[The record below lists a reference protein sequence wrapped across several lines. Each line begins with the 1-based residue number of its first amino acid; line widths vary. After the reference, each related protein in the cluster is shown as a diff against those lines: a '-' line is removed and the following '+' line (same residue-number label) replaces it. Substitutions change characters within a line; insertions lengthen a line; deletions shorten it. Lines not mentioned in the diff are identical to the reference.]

1 MKLGLTYQ
9 QFCKYCQGKPIINSE
24 KKAPSID
31 RICYDSRKVVETK
44 NTAFFALTGTFRD
57 GHQFIDSAYDQG
69 IRIFVISQKIDAKF
83 YPDAFFIQVEDSLKA
98 LQKLA
103 FEHRKKFSYP
113 VIAISGSTG
122 KTTVKEWIFHLIK
135 GDKRVIRSPKSF
147 NSQLGVALSLLEL
160 TEECDVALIEAGISE
175 PNEMIALRDM
185 IQPNLGVLTSLGRSH
200 VENFSSL
207 SELHDEK
214 LKLFSNVE
222 KIFVGAGISM
232 NEHQLDTIKGK
243 TLKLEGA
250 TELFTEIPFQ
260 DKISINNAKLAI
272 QVAYELGVN
281 AKKIKQQVGTLP
293 SLALRLETFDG
304 INNSLII
311 NDTYNL
317 DLDALVY
324 SLEYQKMIA
333 KRRKRIVIIGLDK
346 ESTHKKK
353 EIQEIVS
360 QFKPDE
366 IHILNSFSDVPL
378 NLGNAVI
385 LIKGTRNAGME
396 KVAQRYKLKRHK
408 TFVQI
413 DLTSVRHNLSV
424 IRKKLKSKTKIL
436 AMVKAQ
442 SYGSG
447 LEKMAAFLEQQG
459 VDYLGVAYVD
469 EGVELRKHGIK
480 TPILVMNPEEESFDL
495 CIEHQLEPAIYSF
508 TQMDSFIK
516 ELILAKQ
523 TNFPIHLKFDTGMRR
538 LGFEPDDWSEL
549 VAVIQSQPEVRV
561 AGVYSHLADADNI
574 RDKRFTNLQYKK
586 FEEICLR
593 LQNGLGSSFI
603 KHLLNSEGVFHFPE
617 FQLDMVRV
625 GIAMYGVSNNVN
637 IHKLLQPVIQWQS
650 AISQIKT
657 LKVGEF
663 VGYSRT
669 FKAVKSTKIAIIP
682 VGYADGFKRSLSNGK
697 GGVFIHGIYCPTVGR
712 VCMDMIMV
720 DVTNIEVKEGDSV
733 EIIGVNQ
740 TLEKLA
746 ESLQTIPYEVL
757 TSISKRV
764 HRVYLE

>member
-1 MKLGLTYQ
+1 MKLGFTYP
-9 QFCKYCQGKPIINSE
+9 QFCTLCQGKPLVMSD
-24 KKAPSID
+24 KKSPIID
-31 RICYDSRKVVETK
+31 RIVFDSRKIVDPK
-44 NTAFFALTGTFRD
+44 NTAFFALNGTFRD

-69 IRIFVISQKIDAKF
+69 IRIFVVSQKIDAKF
-83 YPDAFFIQVEDSLKA
+83 YPDAFFILVEDTLKS

-103 FEHRKKFSYP
+103 YAHRKKFNYP
-113 VIAISGSTG
+113 IIAITGSTG
-122 KTTVKEWIFHLIK
+122 KTTIKEWIFHLIK
-135 GDKRVIRSPKSF
+135 GEKKVIRSPKSF

-160 TEECDVALIEAGISE
+160 TAECDVALIEAGISE
-175 PNEMIALRDM
+175 PDEMVTLQAM
-185 IQPNLGVLTSLGRSH
+185 IEPTYGVITSLGRSH
-200 VENFSSL
+200 AENFSSIA
-207 SELHDEK
+207 ELHNEK
-214 LKLFSNVE
+214 LKLFSTVQLTF
-222 KIFVGAGISM
+222 IGLGIAITE
-232 NEHQLDTIKGK
+232 NQLTSIKGK
-243 TLKLEGA
+243 TIKPDSYSDFL
-250 TELFTEIPFQ
+250 TEFPFK
-260 DKISINNAKLAI
+260 DNISANNAKLAI
-272 QVAYELGVN
+272 DVAIALGVN
-281 AKKIKQQVGTLP
+281 PKKIKQQVSSLP
-293 SLALRLETFDG
+293 SLALRMETFDG

-317 DLDALVY
+317 DLDALIY

-333 KRRKRIVIIGLDK
+333 KRRKRIVVIGLDN
-346 ESTHKKK
+346 ENLNKKK
-353 EIQEIVS
+353 EIQAIVS

-366 IHILNSFSDVPL
+366 IHVVTDSADVPL
-378 NLGNAVI
+378 TLKNAVI

-413 DLTSVRHNLSV
+413 DLTSVLYNLSV

-447 LEKMAAFLEQQG
+447 LEKMASFLEQQG

-469 EGVELRKHGIK
+469 EGVELRKYGIK

-508 TQMDSFIK
+508 TQLDSFIK

-523 TNFPIHLKFDTGMRR
+523 SNFPIHLKFDTGMRR
-538 LGFEPDDWSEL
+538 LGFEPEDWAEL
-549 VAVIQSQPEVRV
+549 IAVIQAQPEIRI

-574 RDKRFTNLQYKK
+574 RDKRFTNLQFKK
-586 FEEICLR
+586 FEEICFH
-593 LQNGLGSSFI
+593 LQNRIGNTFI
-603 KHLLNSEGVFHFPE
+603 RHLLNSEGVFHFPE
-617 FQLDMVRV
+617 YQMDMVRV
-625 GIAMYGVSNNVN
+625 GIAMYGISSN
-637 IHKLLQPVIQWQS
+637 ISIQKLLKPVVLWQS
-650 AISQIKT
+650 AVSQIKS

-669 FKAVKSTKIAIIP
+669 FKATKSTKIAIIP

-697 GGVFIHGIYCPTVGR
+697 GGVYIQGQYCLTVGR

-720 DVTNIEVKEGDSV
+720 DVTHLHIKEGEIV
-733 EIIGVNQ
+733 EIIGENQ
-740 TLEKLA
+740 TLGKLA

>member
-1 MKLGLTYQ
+1 MKLGFTYP
-9 QFCKYCQGKPIINSE
+9 QFCTLCQGKPLVMSD
-24 KKAPSID
+24 KKSPIID
-31 RICYDSRKVVETK
+31 RIVFDSRKIVDPK
-44 NTAFFALTGTFRD
+44 NTAFFALNGTFRD
-57 GHQFIDSAYDQG
+57 GHQFIDSAFDQG
-69 IRIFVISQKIDAKF
+69 IRIFVVSQKIDAKF
-83 YPDAFFIQVEDSLKA
+83 YPDAFFILVEDTLKS

-103 FEHRKKFSYP
+103 YAHRKKFNYP
-113 VIAISGSTG
+113 IIAITGSTG
-122 KTTVKEWIFHLIK
+122 KTTIKEWIFHLIK
-135 GDKRVIRSPKSF
+135 GEKKVIRSPKSF

-160 TEECDVALIEAGISE
+160 TAECDVALIEAGISE
-175 PNEMIALRDM
+175 PDEMATLQEMIEPTYG
-185 IQPNLGVLTSLGRSH
+185 ILTSLGRSH
-200 VENFSSL
+200 AENFPSIV
-207 SELHDEK
+207 ELHTEK
-214 LKLFSNVE
+214 LKLFSTVQLT
-222 KIFVGAGISM
+222 FVGVGIAITE
-232 NEHQLDTIKGK
+232 NQLTSIKGK
-243 TLKLEGA
+243 TIKPDSYSDFL
-250 TELFTEIPFQ
+250 TEFPFK
-260 DKISINNAKLAI
+260 DNVSANNAKLAI
-272 QVAYELGVN
+272 EVALALGVN
-281 AKKIKQQVGTLP
+281 PKKIKQQVSSLP

-317 DLDALVY
+317 DLDALIY

-333 KRRKRIVIIGLDK
+333 KRRKRIVIIGLDN
-346 ESTHKKK
+346 ENLNKKK
-353 EIQEIVS
+353 EIQAIVS

-366 IHILNSFSDVPL
+366 IHVVTDSADIPL
-378 NLGNAVI
+378 TLENAVI

-447 LEKMAAFLEQQG
+447 LEKMASFLEQQG

-508 TQMDSFIK
+508 TQLDSFIK

-523 TNFPIHLKFDTGMRR
+523 SNFPIHLKFDTGMRR
-538 LGFEPDDWSEL
+538 LGFEPEDWAEL
-549 VAVIQSQPEVRV
+549 IAVIQAQPEIRI

-574 RDKRFTNLQYKK
+574 RDKRFTNLQFKK
-586 FEEICLR
+586 FEEICFH
-593 LQNGLGSSFI
+593 LQNRIGNTFI
-603 KHLLNSEGVFHFPE
+603 RHLLNSEGVFHFPE
-617 FQLDMVRV
+617 YQMDMVRV
-625 GIAMYGVSNNVN
+625 GIAMYGISSN
-637 IHKLLQPVIQWQS
+637 ISIQKLLKPVVLWQS
-650 AISQIKT
+650 AVSQIKS

-669 FKAVKSTKIAIIP
+669 FKATKSTKIAIVP

-697 GGVFIHGIYCPTVGR
+697 GGIYIQGQYCLTVGR

-720 DVTNIEVKEGDSV
+720 DVTHLHVKEGETV
-733 EIIGVNQ
+733 EIIGDNQ
-740 TLEKLA
+740 TLGKLA
-746 ESLQTIPYEVL
+746 ETLQTIPYEVL

>member
-1 MKLGLTYQ
+1 M
-9 QFCKYCQGKPIINSE
+9 
-24 KKAPSID
+24 D
-31 RICYDSRKVVETK
+31 
-44 NTAFFALTGTFRD
+44 
-57 GHQFIDSAYDQG
+57 
-69 IRIFVISQKIDAKF
+69 
-83 YPDAFFIQVEDSLKA
+83 
-98 LQKLA
+98 
-103 FEHRKKFSYP
+103 FS
-113 VIAISGSTG
+113 
-122 KTTVKEWIFHLIK
+122 FNQRR
-135 GDKRVIRSPKSF
+135 KRVIRSPKSF

-160 TEECDVALIEAGISE
+160 TADCDVAIIEAGISE
-175 PNEMIALRDM
+175 PNEMEILQEM
-185 IQPNLGVLTSLGRSH
+185 IRPSIGVLTTLGRSH

-207 SELHDEK
+207 TELHLEK
-214 LKLFSNVE
+214 LKLFTHVE
-222 KIFVGAGISM
+222 KTFVGVGISLLE
-232 NEHQLDTIKGK
+232 NQLNTIKGAI
-243 TLKLEGA
+243 LKSESKIDLSE
-250 TELFTEIPFQ
+250 FPFQ
-260 DKISINNAKLAI
+260 DKISLNNIKLAI
-272 QVAYELGVN
+272 EVALDLGVN
-281 AKKIKQQVGTLP
+281 AKKIKSQIASVP

-304 INNSLII
+304 INNSIII

-324 SLEYQKMIA
+324 SLEYQKMVA
-333 KRRKRIVIIGLDK
+333 KRKKRIVVIGLDEENTK
-346 ESTHKKK
+346 KKK
-353 EIQEIVS
+353 EIKEIVS
-360 QFKPDE
+360 HFKPDE
-366 IHILNSFSDVPL
+366 LHIVNSASDVPL
-378 NLGNAVI
+378 NLQNAVI

-413 DLTSVRHNLSV
+413 DLTAVRHNLSL

-495 CIEHQLEPAIYSF
+495 CIEYQLEPAIYSF
-508 TQMDSFIK
+508 SQLDQFIK

-523 TNFPIHLKFDTGMRR
+523 SNFPIHLKFDTGMRR
-538 LGFEPDDWSEL
+538 LGFEPEDWSEL
-549 VAVIQSQPEVRV
+549 VAVIQSQPEIRV

-574 RDKRFTNLQYKK
+574 RDKRFTNLQFKK
-586 FEEICLR
+586 FEEVCLR
-593 LQNGLGSSFI
+593 LQNNLGHTFI
-603 KHLLNSEGVFHFPE
+603 RHLLNSEGVFHFPE
-617 FQLDMVRV
+617 FQLDMVRI
-625 GIAMYGVSNNVN
+625 GIAMYGVSSDIN
-637 IHKLLQPVIQWQS
+637 IHKLLQPVIHWQS
-650 AISQIKT
+650 AISQVKN

-669 FKAVKSTKIAIIP
+669 FKATKSTKIAIIP

-697 GGVFIHGIYCPTVGR
+697 GGVYIHGTYCPTVGR

-720 DVTNIEVKEGDSV
+720 DVTSIQVKEGESI
-733 EIIGVNQ
+733 EIIGNNQ

>member
-1 MKLGLTYQ
+1 MKLGLTYH
-9 QFCKYCQGKPIINSE
+9 QFCTFCQGKSIINSE
-24 KKAPSID
+24 KKPPIID
-31 RICYDSRKVVETK
+31 RICYDSRKIVETK

-69 IRIFVISQKIDAKF
+69 IRIFVISEKIDIKF
-83 YPDAFFIQVEDSLKA
+83 YPDAFFIEVEDCLIA

-103 FEHRKKFSYP
+103 TDHRKKFTYP
-113 VIAISGSTG
+113 VIAITGSTG
-122 KTTVKEWIFHLIK
+122 KTTIKEWIFHLIK
-135 GDKRVIRSPKSF
+135 GEKRVIRSPKSF

-160 TEECDVALIEAGISE
+160 TSECDVALIEAGISE
-175 PNEMIALRDM
+175 PLEMIALQAM
-185 IQPNLGVLTSLGRSH
+185 IQPTIGVLTSLGRSH
-200 VENFSSL
+200 IENFSNL
-207 SELHDEK
+207 SELHQEK
-214 LKLFSNVE
+214 LNLFTTVE
-222 KIFVGAGISM
+222 KTILGEGFSLT
-232 NEHQLDTIKGK
+232 EQQLQAIKGK
-243 TLKLEGA
+243 TLKFDAKSDL
-250 TELFTEIPFQ
+250 LTEIPFQ

-272 QVAYELGVN
+272 EVALELGVN
-281 AKKIKQQVGTLP
+281 VKKIKQQISSLP

-317 DLDALVY
+317 DLDALIY
-324 SLEYQKMIA
+324 SLEYQKMIS
-333 KRRKRIVIIGLDK
+333 KRRRRIVIVGLDK
-346 ESTHKKK
+346 ENGAKKN
-353 EIQEIVS
+353 EIQEIIS

-366 IHILNSFSDVPL
+366 MHIVNSVSDVPI
-378 NLGNAVI
+378 NLGNGVI

-413 DLTSVRHNLSV
+413 DLKAVRHNLSIV
-424 IRKKLKSKTKIL
+424 RKKLKSKTKIL

-447 LEKMAAFLEQQG
+447 LEKMATFLEQQG

-469 EGVELRKHGIK
+469 EGVELRKNGIK

-495 CIEHQLEPAIYSF
+495 CIENQLEPAIYSF
-508 TQMDSFIK
+508 NQLDQFIK

-523 TNFPIHLKFDTGMRR
+523 SNFPIHLKFDTGMRR
-538 LGFEPDDWSEL
+538 LGFEPEDLSEL
-549 VAVIQSQPEVRV
+549 IAVIQSQPEVRI
-561 AGVYSHLADADNI
+561 AGVYSHLADADNV
-574 RDKRFTNLQYKK
+574 RDKRFTQLQFKK
-586 FEEICLR
+586 FQEICLH
-593 LQNGLGSSFI
+593 LQNSQGNTFI
-603 KHLLNSEGVFHFPE
+603 RHLLNSEGVFHFSD
-617 FQLDMVRV
+617 FQLDMVRI
-625 GIAMYGVSNNVN
+625 GIAMYGVSSDKN

-657 LKVGEF
+657 LKVGEY

-669 FKAVKSTKIAIIP
+669 FKATKSTKIAVIP

-697 GGVFIHGIYCPTVGR
+697 GGVYINGSYCKTVGR

-720 DVTNIEVKEGDSV
+720 DVTNLEVKEGDSV

>member
-1 MKLGLTYQ
+1 LKLGFTYH
-9 QFCKYCQGKPIINSE
+9 QFCSLCQGEPLVLSE
-24 KKAPSID
+24 KKTPIID
-31 RICYDSRKVVETK
+31 RIVFDSRKIVDTK
-44 NTAFFALTGTFRD
+44 NTAFFAINGTFRD

-69 IRIFVISQKIDAKF
+69 IRIFVVSQNIDAKF
-83 YPDAFFIQVEDSLKA
+83 YPDAFFILVEDTLKS

-103 FEHRKKFSYP
+103 YAHRKKFNYP
-113 VIAISGSTG
+113 IIAITGSTG
-122 KTTVKEWIFHLIK
+122 KTTIKEWIFHLIK
-135 GDKRVIRSPKSF
+135 GEKKVIRSPKSF

-160 TEECDVALIEAGISE
+160 TAECDVALIEAGISE
-175 PNEMIALRDM
+175 PDEMVTLQAM
-185 IQPNLGVLTSLGRSH
+185 IEPTYGVITSLGRSH
-200 VENFSSL
+200 AENFSSL
-207 SELHDEK
+207 AELHNEK
-214 LKLFSNVE
+214 LKLFSTVQLT
-222 KIFVGAGISM
+222 FVGLGIAITE
-232 NEHQLDTIKGK
+232 NQLTSIKGK
-243 TLKLEGA
+243 TIKPDSYSDFL
-250 TELFTEIPFQ
+250 TEFPFK
-260 DKISINNAKLAI
+260 DNISANNAKLAI
-272 QVAYELGVN
+272 DVAIALGVN
-281 AKKIKQQVGTLP
+281 PKKIKQQVSSLP
-293 SLALRLETFDG
+293 SLALRMETFDG

-317 DLDALVY
+317 DLDALIY

-333 KRRKRIVIIGLDK
+333 KRRKRIVVIGLDN
-346 ESTHKKK
+346 ENLNKKK
-353 EIQEIVS
+353 EIQAIVS

-366 IHILNSFSDVPL
+366 IHVVTDSADVPL
-378 NLGNAVI
+378 TLKNAVI

-424 IRKKLKSKTKIL
+424 IRKKLKTKTKIL

-447 LEKMAAFLEQQG
+447 LEKMASFLEQQG

-469 EGVELRKHGIK
+469 EGVELRKYGIK

-508 TQMDSFIK
+508 TQLDSFIK

-523 TNFPIHLKFDTGMRR
+523 SYFPIHLKFDTGMRR
-538 LGFEPDDWSEL
+538 LGFEPEDWEEL
-549 VAVIQSQPEVRV
+549 VAVIQAQPEIRI

-574 RDKRFTNLQYKK
+574 RDKRFTNLQFKK
-586 FEEICLR
+586 FEEICFH
-593 LQNGLGSSFI
+593 LQNRIGNTFI
-603 KHLLNSEGVFHFPE
+603 RHLLNSEGVFHFPE
-617 FQLDMVRV
+617 YQMDMVRV
-625 GIAMYGVSNNVN
+625 GIAMYGISSN
-637 IHKLLQPVIQWQS
+637 ISIQKSLKPVVLWQS
-650 AISQIKT
+650 AVSQIKS

-669 FKAVKSTKIAIIP
+669 FKATKSTKIAIIP

-697 GGVFIHGIYCPTVGR
+697 GGVYIQGQYCLTVGR

-720 DVTNIEVKEGDSV
+720 DVTHLHVKEGETV
-733 EIIGVNQ
+733 EIIGNNQ
-740 TLEKLA
+740 TLGKLA

>member
-9 QFCKYCQGKPIINSE
+9 QFYTFCQGKSINNSE
-24 KKAPSID
+24 KKPPIID
-31 RICYDSRKVVETK
+31 RICYDSRKVVESK
-44 NTAFFALTGTFRD
+44 NTAFFALQGTFRD
-57 GHQFIDSAYDQG
+57 GHLFIDSAYDQG
-69 IRIFVISQKIDAKF
+69 IRVFVVSQKIDVKF
-83 YPDAFFIQVEDSLKA
+83 YPDAFFIQVVDVLKSL
-98 LQKLA
+98 QNLA
-103 FEHRKKFSYP
+103 ASHRSKFTYP
-113 VIAISGSTG
+113 IIAITGSTG
-122 KTTVKEWIFHLIK
+122 KTTIKEWIFHLIK
-135 GDKRVIRSPKSF
+135 GEKRVIRSPKSF

-160 TEECDVALIEAGISE
+160 TADCDVGIIEAGISE
-175 PNEMIALRDM
+175 PNEMIALQTM
-185 IQPNLGVLTSLGRSH
+185 IQPTFGVLTTLGRSH

-207 SELHDEK
+207 TELHHEK
-214 LKLFSNVE
+214 LKLFSHVN
-222 KIFVGAGISM
+222 KTFIGAGILLTE
-232 NEHQLDTIKGK
+232 NQLNSINGKPIKSDSK
-243 TLKLEGA
+243 SEVL
-250 TELFTEIPFQ
+250 TEFPFH
-260 DKISINNAKLAI
+260 DKISVNNAKLAI
-272 QVAYELGVN
+272 EVALELGVN
-281 AKKIKQQVGTLP
+281 IKKIKQQVSSLP
-293 SLALRLETFDG
+293 TLALRLETFDG

-317 DLDALVY
+317 DFDALVY

-333 KRRKRIVIIGLDK
+333 KRRKRIVIVGLDK
-346 ESTHKKK
+346 DNSSKKK
-353 EIQEIVS
+353 EIQEIVT

-366 IHILNSFSDVPL
+366 IHIVNSVSDVPS

-396 KVAQRYKLKRHK
+396 KVAQRYKLKRHR

-508 TQMDSFIK
+508 NQLDQFIK

-523 TNFPIHLKFDTGMRR
+523 SNFPVHLKFDTGMRR
-538 LGFEPDDWSEL
+538 LGFEPEDWSEL
-549 VAVIQSQPEVRV
+549 VAVIQSQPEIRV

-593 LQNGLGSSFI
+593 LQNGLGCTFI
-603 KHLLNSEGVFHFPE
+603 RHLLNSEGVFHFPE

-625 GIAMYGVSNNVN
+625 GIAMYGISTDIN
-637 IHKLLQPVIQWQS
+637 IHKLLLPVIQWQS

-669 FKAVKSTKIAIIP
+669 FKATKSTKIAIIP
-682 VGYADGFKRSLSNGK
+682 VGYADGFKRGLSNGK
-697 GGVFIHGIYCPTVGR
+697 GGVYIDGKYCPTVGR

-720 DVTNIEVKEGDSV
+720 DVTNLTVKEGDSV
-733 EIIGVNQ
+733 EIIGMNQ
-740 TLEKLA
+740 TLDKLA

>member
-9 QFCKYCQGKPIINSE
+9 QFCVNCQGKPLENTE
-24 KKAPSID
+24 KKSPTID
-31 RICYDSRKVVETK
+31 RICYDSRKIIEIK
-44 NTAFFALTGTFRD
+44 NTAFFALNGTFRD

-69 IRIFVISQKIDAKF
+69 IRVFVVSKNIDVKF
-83 YPDAFFIQVEDSLKA
+83 YPDAFFILVDDTLKSL
-98 LQKLA
+98 QNLA
-103 FEHRKKFSYP
+103 SVHRKKFNYP
-113 VIAISGSTG
+113 IVAITGSTG

-135 GDKRVIRSPKSF
+135 SDKRVIRSPKSF

-160 TEECDVALIEAGISE
+160 TEECDLALIEAGISE
-175 PNEMIALRDM
+175 PNEMLALRAM
-185 IQPNLGVLTSLGRSH
+185 IQPTLGVLTSLGRSH
-200 VENFSSL
+200 VENFSSTL
-207 SELHDEK
+207 ELHQEK

-222 KIFVGAGISM
+222 KTFIGSGISI
-232 NEHQLDTIKGK
+232 NEKQLGSINVQVIKPDSSSDF
-243 TLKLEGA
+243 L
-250 TELFTEIPFQ
+250 TEFPFK
-260 DKISINNAKLAI
+260 DGVSANNAKLAI
-272 QVAYELGVN
+272 EVAIALG
-281 AKKIKQQVGTLP
+281 ASIKKIKQQVSTLP
-293 SLALRLETFDG
+293 SLAMRLETFNG
-304 INNSLII
+304 INNSIII

-317 DLDALVY
+317 DIDALVY

-346 ESTHKKK
+346 ENSSKKN
-353 EIQEIVS
+353 EIEQIVS

-366 IHILNSFSDVPL
+366 IHVVNSVSDVPL
-378 NLGNAVI
+378 DLGNSVI

-396 KVAQRYKLKRHK
+396 KVAQRYKEKRHK

-413 DLTSVRHNLSV
+413 DLASVRHNLSV

-495 CIEHQLEPAIYSF
+495 CIENQLEPAIYSF
-508 TQMDSFIK
+508 DQLDCFIK
-516 ELILAKQ
+516 ELILSKQ
-523 TNFPIHLKFDTGMRR
+523 SNFPIHLKFDTGMRR
-538 LGFEPDDWSEL
+538 LGFEPNDWSEL
-549 VAVIQSQPEVRV
+549 LAVIQAQPEIRV
-561 AGVYSHLADADNI
+561 AGVYSHLADADNV

-586 FEEICLR
+586 FEEVCLR
-593 LQNGLGSSFI
+593 LQNSLGNTFI
-603 KHLLNSEGVFHFPE
+603 RHLLNSEGVFHFPE
-617 FQLDMVRV
+617 FQMDMVRV
-625 GIAMYGVSNNVN
+625 GIAMYGVSSD
-637 IHKLLQPVIQWQS
+637 ISIRKLLKPVVSWQS

-669 FKAVKSTKIAIIP
+669 FKATKSTKIAIIP
-682 VGYADGFKRSLSNGK
+682 VGYADGFRRSLSNGK
-697 GGVFIHGIYCPTVGR
+697 GGVIIQGRHCPTVGR

-720 DVTNIEVKEGDSV
+720 DVTNLPVKEGDTV
-733 EIIGVNQ
+733 ELIGNHQ
-740 TLEKLA
+740 TLPKLA

-757 TSISKRV
+757 TGISKRV

>member
-1 MKLGLTYQ
+1 M
-9 QFCKYCQGKPIINSE
+9 
-24 KKAPSID
+24 
-31 RICYDSRKVVETK
+31 
-44 NTAFFALTGTFRD
+44 FFFFPALFGPLIF
-57 GHQFIDSAYDQG
+57 F
-69 IRIFVISQKIDAKF
+69 RIFVFVFF
-83 YPDAFFIQVEDSLKA
+83 Y
-98 LQKLA
+98 
-103 FEHRKKFSYP
+103 
-113 VIAISGSTG
+113 AI
-122 KTTVKEWIFHLIK
+122 H
-135 GDKRVIRSPKSF
+135 
-147 NSQLGVALSLLEL
+147 
-160 TEECDVALIEAGISE
+160 
-175 PNEMIALRDM
+175 
-185 IQPNLGVLTSLGRSH
+185 H
-200 VENFSSL
+200 
-207 SELHDEK
+207 
-214 LKLFSNVE
+214 
-222 KIFVGAGISM
+222 
-232 NEHQLDTIKGK
+232 
-243 TLKLEGA
+243 
-250 TELFTEIPFQ
+250 
-260 DKISINNAKLAI
+260 
-272 QVAYELGVN
+272 
-281 AKKIKQQVGTLP
+281 
-293 SLALRLETFDG
+293 
-304 INNSLII
+304 
-311 NDTYNL
+311 
-317 DLDALVY
+317 ALVY

-333 KRRKRIVIIGLDK
+333 KRRKRIVIVGLDK
-346 ESTHKKK
+346 ENSSKKK
-353 EIQEIVS
+353 EIQEIVT

-366 IHILNSFSDVPL
+366 IHIVNSVSDVPS

-396 KVAQRYKLKRHK
+396 KVAQRYKLKRHR

-508 TQMDSFIK
+508 NQLDQFIK
-516 ELILAKQ
+516 ELIFAKQ
-523 TNFPIHLKFDTGMRR
+523 SNFPVHLKFDTGMRR
-538 LGFEPDDWSEL
+538 LGFEPEDWSEL
-549 VAVIQSQPEVRV
+549 VAVIQSQPEIRV

-593 LQNGLGSSFI
+593 LQNGLGCTFI
-603 KHLLNSEGVFHFPE
+603 RHLLNSEGVFHFPE

-625 GIAMYGVSNNVN
+625 GIAMYGISTDIN
-637 IHKLLQPVIQWQS
+637 IHKLLLPVIQWQS

-669 FKAVKSTKIAIIP
+669 FKATKSTKIAIIP

-697 GGVFIHGIYCPTVGR
+697 GGVYIDGKYCPTVGR

-720 DVTNIEVKEGDSV
+720 DVTNLTVKEGDSV

-740 TLEKLA
+740 TLDKLA

>member
-9 QFCKYCQGKPIINSE
+9 QFCTYCQGKPIVNSD
-24 KKAPSID
+24 KKPPIID
-31 RICYDSRKVVETK
+31 RICYDSRKIFETK
-44 NTAFFALTGTFRD
+44 NSVFFALTGTFRD

-69 IRIFVISQKIDAKF
+69 IRIFVISQKIDVKF
-83 YPDAFFIQVEDSLKA
+83 YPEAFFIQVKDPLKA
-98 LQKLA
+98 LQQLA
-103 FEHRKKFSYP
+103 SEHRKKISYP
-113 VIAISGSTG
+113 VIAITGSTG
-122 KTTVKEWIFHLIK
+122 KTTIKEWIFHLIK
-135 GDKRVIRSPKSF
+135 TEKRVVRSPKSF

-160 TEECDVALIEAGISE
+160 NSECDVAIIEAGISE
-175 PNEMIALRDM
+175 PNEMEGLQTM
-185 IQPNLGVLTSLGRSH
+185 IQPTIGVLTNLGRSH
-200 VENFSSL
+200 VENFSNL
-207 SELHDEK
+207 SELHQEK
-214 LKLFSNVE
+214 LKLFLSVDKTIVGNGTVLTE
-222 KIFVGAGISM
+222 K
-232 NEHQLDTIKGK
+232 QLHAINGK
-243 TLKLEGA
+243 TLKLEMSS
-250 TELFTEIPFQ
+250 ELLSEIPFQ
-260 DKISINNAKLAI
+260 DKISISNAKLAI
-272 QVAYELGVN
+272 EVALELGVN
-281 AKKIKQQVGTLP
+281 VKKIKQQISTLP
-293 SLALRLETFDG
+293 NLALRLETFDG

-333 KRRKRIVIIGLDK
+333 KKRRRIVVVGLDH
-346 ESTHKKK
+346 ENSAKKK
-353 EIQEIVS
+353 EIQEIIS

-366 IHILNSFSDVPL
+366 IHIVCSGFDVPI

-413 DLTSVRHNLSV
+413 DLTAVRHNLSV
-424 IRKKLKSKTKIL
+424 IRKKLKSKTKLL

-447 LEKMAAFLEQQG
+447 LEKMASFLEHQG

-495 CIEHQLEPAIYSF
+495 CIEYQLEPAIYSF
-508 TQMDSFIK
+508 NQLDQFIK
-516 ELILAKQ
+516 ELILANQ
-523 TNFPIHLKFDTGMRR
+523 SNFPIHLKFDTGMRR
-538 LGFEPDDWSEL
+538 LGFEPEDWSEL
-549 VAVIQSQPEVRV
+549 LAIIQTQPEIRV
-561 AGVYSHLADADNI
+561 AGIYSHLADADNV
-574 RDKRFTNLQYKK
+574 RDKRFTELQFKR
-586 FEEICLR
+586 FEEICTR
-593 LQNGLGSSFI
+593 FQTSLGNVFTR
-603 KHLLNSEGVFHFPE
+603 HFLNSAGVFHFPN

-625 GIAMYGVSNNVN
+625 GIAMYGVSSDIN
-637 IHKLLQPVIQWQS
+637 IHKLLHPVVQWQS

-669 FKAVKSTKIAIIP
+669 YKATKTTKIAIIP
-682 VGYADGFKRSLSNGK
+682 VGYADGYKRSLSNGK
-697 GGVFIHGIYCPTVGR
+697 GGVFIHGNYCPTVGR

-720 DVTNIEVKEGDSV
+720 DVTNLQVKEGDSV

-740 TLEKLA
+740 TIEKIA
-746 ESLQTIPYEVL
+746 ESMQTIPYEIL
-757 TSISKRV
+757 TNISKRV

>member
-9 QFCKYCQGKPIINSE
+9 KFSTYCQGKSIVNSE
-24 KKAPSID
+24 KKPPIID
-31 RICYDSRKVVETK
+31 RICYDSRKIVDTK
-44 NTAFFALTGTFRD
+44 NTAFFALKGTFRD
-57 GHQFIDSAYDQG
+57 GHLFIDSAYDQG
-69 IRIFVISQKIDAKF
+69 IRIFVISRKIDTKF

-98 LQKLA
+98 LQNLA
-103 FEHRKKFSYP
+103 AEHRKKFSYP
-113 VIAISGSTG
+113 VIAITGSTG
-122 KTTVKEWIFHLIK
+122 KTTIKEWIFHLIK
-135 GDKRVIRSPKSF
+135 GEKRVIRSPKSF

-160 TEECDVALIEAGISE
+160 TPECDVALIEAGISE
-175 PNEMIALRDM
+175 PDEMIALQTM
-185 IQPNLGVLTSLGRSH
+185 IQPTIGVLTSLGRSH
-200 VENFSSL
+200 VENFSNL
-207 SELHDEK
+207 SALHQEK
-214 LKLFSNVE
+214 LKLFSTVE
-222 KIFVGAGISM
+222 KTLVVDGISLTE
-232 NEHQLDTIKGK
+232 NQLQEIKGK
-243 TLKLEGA
+243 TLK
-250 TELFTEIPFQ
+250 TEMKSELLSEIPFQ
-260 DKISINNAKLAI
+260 DKISFNNAKLAI
-272 QVAYELGVN
+272 EVALELGVN
-281 AKKIKQQVGTLP
+281 AKKIKQQISSLP

-333 KRRKRIVIIGLDK
+333 KRRKRIVIVGLDQ
-346 ESTHKKK
+346 ENSAKKK
-353 EIQEIVS
+353 EIHGIVS

-366 IHILNSFSDVPL
+366 IHIVQSISDVPL
-378 NLGNAVI
+378 NLGNSVI

-396 KVAQRYKLKRHK
+396 KVAQNYKLKRHK

-413 DLTSVRHNLSV
+413 DLSAVRTNLSV
-424 IRKKLKSKTKIL
+424 VRKKLKSKTKLL

-495 CIEHQLEPAIYSF
+495 CIENQLEPAIYSF
-508 TQMDSFIK
+508 SQLDQFIK

-523 TNFPIHLKFDTGMRR
+523 SNFPIHLKFDTGMRR
-538 LGFEPDDWSEL
+538 LGFEPEDWSEI
-549 VAVIQSQPEVRV
+549 VAVVQSQPEVRV
-561 AGVYSHLADADNI
+561 AGVYSHLADADNV
-574 RDKRFTNLQYKK
+574 RDKRFTNVQFKK
-586 FEEICLR
+586 FEEICFR
-593 LQNGLGSSFI
+593 LQTSLGNTFI
-603 KHLLNSEGVFHFPE
+603 RHLLNSEGVFHFPE
-617 FQLDMVRV
+617 YQLDLVRV
-625 GIAMYGVSNNVN
+625 GIAMYGICSDIN

-650 AISQIKT
+650 AISQLKT

-669 FKAVKSTKIAIIP
+669 FKATKLTTIAIIP

-697 GGVFIHGIYCPTVGR
+697 GGVYIHGKYCPTVGR

-720 DVTNIEVKEGDSV
+720 DVTNLDVKEGDVV
-733 EIIGVNQ
+733 EIIGINQ